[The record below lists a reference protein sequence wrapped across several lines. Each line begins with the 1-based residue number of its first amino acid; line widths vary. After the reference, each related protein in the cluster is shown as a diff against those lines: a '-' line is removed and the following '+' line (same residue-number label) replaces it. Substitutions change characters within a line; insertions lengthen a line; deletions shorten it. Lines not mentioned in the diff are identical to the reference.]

1 MMRELQSKKRA
12 RDEEE
17 EREQPCDCMY
27 EKTPCFRTRLQ
38 VGDPMPWKPACD
50 LDEELSAGALEVLRD
65 ECAIIVHNYLRHAGL
80 SPYWETVTSHMD
92 TIVQATLDRGLA
104 K

>member
-1 MMRELQSKKRA
+1 MREFQSKKRA

-27 EKTPCFRTRLQ
+27 EKTPLFRTRLQ

-50 LDEELSAGALEVLRD
+50 LDEELSAGALEVLHG
-65 ECAIIVHNYLRHAGL
+65 ECACLVHNYLRVAGL
-80 SPYWETVTSHMD
+80 SPHWETVSSHMD